1 MHVAQQG
8 CHAAA
13 SQHLVTGSAEGSGRC
28 SGRHTRATPG
38 GSLLLRDSHPLTAGQ
53 SVTASLAARRRRGG
67 GRASQKPHATSTV
80 LPSPP
85 QAGDAP
91 PPDWPP
97 GLKPWSSIQL
107 AAAQRGAGPPVAPY
121 NAALLSA
128 RFSAQPVAV
137 ASRVLQ
143 VSTALGAVA
152 AGVALDLATGG
163 VERNQRRR
171 AIQLRRCLTALGPTF
186 IKVGQA
192 LSTRPDLLPAAYL
205 EELAELQDA
214 LPGFPDAEA
223 FAIIESE
230 LGARLEDVYERITPQ
245 PIAAASLGQ
254 VYRAQLRGS
263 GACVAVKVQRPR
275 TAAGL
280 ELDFFV
286 LRSLAGV
293 ADEVVTSLHTSLTAA
308 VDDFAAKVFTELD
321 YVAEGR
327 NAERFAALYASLP
340 RVIVPSIYWDASSSR
355 VLTLQWIDGIK
366 LSDTQGLQASGLS
379 VVSLVDVGIQCSLRQ
394 LLTHG
399 YFHADPHP
407 GNLLGTPEGNL
418 AWLDFGIM
426 SECPMPARQ
435 AIIAHVVHLVNRD
448 YAAMAED
455 YYTLGFLDRS
465 VDTRPIVPALAAF
478 FDDVLTASVSDLNF
492 KTITDGLGAILY
504 AYPFNVPAYYALI
517 LRSLTVLEGLALS
530 ADPQFKVLAAAYPYF
545 AAQLLTSDAPALRS
559 SLTELL
565 FADGS
570 VRWGRLENL
579 LAQAKLSSSTS
590 GAMGPEALAT
600 LADVILG
607 PDEQA
612 SNTDG
617 RGAAVDPGASPL
629 RLLLEKEASR
639 AMEAL
644 LLGAPAP
651 GDAGGDDVATQL
663 VNAFI
668 APYQQGPPA
677 VALPPVLARQLVT
690 SPAEREQLAQLRAS
704 VLRCAALLWG
714 DGGGGS
720 SNTIDVQQ
728 LVAVSSQ
735 PRVSR
740 FLAAVAQRLAQ
751 RTLARGLQAALS
763 VGGGQQGGASPAL
776 GAAVAR

>member
-1 MHVAQQG
+1 
-8 CHAAA
+8 
-13 SQHLVTGSAEGSGRC
+13 
-28 SGRHTRATPG
+28 
-38 GSLLLRDSHPLTAGQ
+38 
-53 SVTASLAARRRRGG
+53 
-67 GRASQKPHATSTV
+67 
-80 LPSPP
+80 
-85 QAGDAP
+85 
-91 PPDWPP
+91 
-97 GLKPWSSIQL
+97 
-107 AAAQRGAGPPVAPY
+107 VAPY
-121 NAALLSA
+121 DPVLLST
-128 RFSAQPVAV
+128 RFRAQPLSVA
-137 ASRVLQ
+137 ARVLQ
-143 VSTALGAVA
+143 VSTAVGSVGG
-152 AGVALDLATGG
+152 GVPVDLATGG
-163 VERNQRRR
+163 VERNQGHGGVHFRRG
-171 AIQLRRCLTALGPTF
+171 LTGLGPTF

-192 LSTRPDLLPAAYL
+192 LSTRPDLLPAVYL

-214 LPGFPDAEA
+214 LPGFPDSEA

-230 LGARLEDVYERITPQ
+230 LGKRLEEVYERISPQ

-263 GACVAVKVQRPR
+263 GASVAVKVQRPR

-280 ELDFFV
+280 ELDFYV
-286 LRSLAGV
+286 LRALAGV

-340 RVIVPSIYWDASSSR
+340 RVIVPSIYWEASSSR

-426 SECPMPARQ
+426 SECPTPARQ

-455 YYTLGFLDRS
+455 YYALGFLDRS
-465 VDTRPIVPALAAF
+465 VDTRPIVPALASF

-579 LAQAKLSSSTS
+579 LAQAKLSSSTAGDVAS
-590 GAMGPEALAT
+590 GASAMRPEALAT

-607 PDEQA
+607 PDEPA
-612 SNTDG
+612 SSTEG
-617 RGAAVDPGASPL
+617 SGAAVVDPGASPL

-644 LLGAPAP
+644 LLGAPAT
-651 GDAGGDDVATQL
+651 GDAGDDVATQL
-663 VNAFI
+663 VNALVT
-668 APYQQGPPA
+668 PYQQGPTA
-677 VALPPVLARQLVT
+677 LALPPFIARQMVT

-714 DGGGGS
+714 DSGSGS
-720 SNTIDVQQ
+720 SIDVQQ
-728 LVAVSSQ
+728 LVAVTSQ

-751 RTLARGLQAALS
+751 RTLARGIQAALS
-763 VGGGQQGGASPAL
+763 LGQGRQEGDPGL

>member
-1 MHVAQQG
+1 M
-8 CHAAA
+8 
-13 SQHLVTGSAEGSGRC
+13 
-28 SGRHTRATPG
+28 
-38 GSLLLRDSHPLTAGQ
+38 
-53 SVTASLAARRRRGG
+53 
-67 GRASQKPHATSTV
+67 
-80 LPSPP
+80 
-85 QAGDAP
+85 
-91 PPDWPP
+91 
-97 GLKPWSSIQL
+97 
-107 AAAQRGAGPPVAPY
+107 APY
-121 NAALLSA
+121 DAGLLALRLRQQPLDVAA
-128 RFSAQPVAV
+128 
-137 ASRVLQ
+137 RVLQ
-143 VSTALGAVA
+143 VTTALGAVA
-152 AGVALDLATGG
+152 AGVAMDVATRG

-171 AIQLRRCLTALGPTF
+171 AVQLRQCLTGLGPTF

-223 FAIIESE
+223 FALIEAE
-230 LGARLEDVYERITPQ
+230 LGTRLEDVYERITPK

-263 GACVAVKVQRPR
+263 GASVAVKVQRPR

-280 ELDFFV
+280 ELDFYV

-293 ADEVVTSLHTSLTAA
+293 ADELVTSLHTSLTAA
-308 VDDFAAKVFTELD
+308 VDDFAAKVFSELD

-327 NAERFAALYASLP
+327 NAERFATLYATLP
-340 RVIVPSIYWDASSSR
+340 RVVVPSIYWDASSSR

-426 SECPMPARQ
+426 SECPTPARQ

-448 YAAMAED
+448 YAAMAQD
-455 YYTLGFLDRS
+455 YYALGFLDRS
-465 VDTRPIVPALAAF
+465 VDTRPIVPALASF

-530 ADPQFKVLAAAYPYF
+530 ADPKFKVLAAAYPYF

-565 FADGS
+565 FADGA

-579 LAQAKLSSSTS
+579 LAQAQLSTTGGGDGAAGAS
-590 GAMGPEALAT
+590 AMGPEALAT

-607 PDEQA
+607 PDEPAGSSSAAGDA
-612 SNTDG
+612 ST
-617 RGAAVDPGASPL
+617 SPL
-629 RLLLEKEASR
+629 RLLLEKEAAR

-644 LLGAPAP
+644 LLGAPT
-651 GDAGGDDVATQL
+651 GDATDADVATQL
-663 VNAFI
+663 VNALVVPF
-668 APYQQGPPA
+668 QQGPTA
-677 VALPPVLARQLVT
+677 LTLPPFLTRQLVT

-714 DGGGGS
+714 DSSSRSSSGGAG
-720 SNTIDVQQ
+720 IDVQQ
-728 LVAVSSQ
+728 LVAVTSQ

-763 VGGGQQGGASPAL
+763 VGSGAKGEDGHGAGL